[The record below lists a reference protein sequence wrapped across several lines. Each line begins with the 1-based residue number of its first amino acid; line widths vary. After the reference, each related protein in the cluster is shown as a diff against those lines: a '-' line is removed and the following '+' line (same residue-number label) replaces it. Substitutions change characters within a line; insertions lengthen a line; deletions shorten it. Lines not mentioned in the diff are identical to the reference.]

1 MCLEFT
7 QLAQEDG
14 YASMII
20 SGLHPFD
27 LECAQ
32 QFINVVVLLKCT
44 LVCDICLLRFASVLM
59 TSLTMTIHRRELAK
73 KGVLHSQIR
82 ST

>member
-1 MCLEFT
+1 MTCLEFT
-7 QLAQEDG
+7 QLAQEVV

-32 QFINVVVLLKCT
+32 QLIKNIVVLLKCT

-59 TSLTMTIHRRELAK
+59 TSLTMTTHYWGELAK
-73 KGVLHSQIR
+73 KGVYSPK
-82 ST
+82 